1 MAAEDTSTASLPQV
15 ESVPGLRTY
24 WDFNPSPVS
33 LRHKWQRLTAHLWRR
48 VDRPSYK
55 LISKPYPAKRWNLYF
70 VYCPDG
76 TLSAAHRYT
85 LDSLR
90 STGHP
95 LLIVC
100 GTSSPEKI
108 PAELQSSCDAL
119 YWKDLPGYDFSA
131 FRVALE
137 AICEYSPGATVFMM
151 NDSVFGPFSDI
162 NPYVEHAPWE
172 LTGFSASSLGEN
184 HIQSFAFIV
193 KNLTGQVLKNFDE
206 VFLPDSAYNELGD
219 VILSQELKLARVGSY
234 NQSVGSYWYNPD
246 REGFD
251 PMLHIPFDMVNAGL
265 PFLKRSLLGKMSK
278 FQNPQEVR
286 EFLLNKGH
294 PAEPAK

>member
-1 MAAEDTSTASLPQV
+1 MAAEDTRSNSRPKV
-15 ESVPGLRTY
+15 EPVSGLQTY
-24 WDFNPSPVS
+24 WDFTSSPVS
-33 LRHKWQRLTAHLWRR
+33 LRHKWQRLTARLWRR

-55 LISKPYPAKRWNLYF
+55 LIAKPHPAKRWNLYF

-76 TLSAAHRYT
+76 LLNVAHRYT
-85 LDSLR
+85 IQSLR

-100 GTSSPEKI
+100 GTSGPEKI
-108 PAELQSSCDAL
+108 PAELRSACEAL

-131 FRVALE
+131 FRIALE
-137 AICEYSPGATVFMM
+137 AISEHSPGATVFVM

-162 NPYVEHAPWE
+162 NPYVDHAPWE
-172 LTGFSASSLGEN
+172 LTGFSASSLGET
-184 HIQSFAFIV
+184 HIQSFAFII
-193 KNLTGQVLKNFDE
+193 KNLTGHVLKNLDE

-219 VILSQELKLARVGSY
+219 VILSQELKMARVGSY
-234 NQSVGSYWYNPD
+234 SQTVGSYWYNPD

-286 EFLLNKGH
+286 EFLQKMGH
-294 PAEPAK
+294 FIEPAK

>member
-1 MAAEDTSTASLPQV
+1 MAPEDNNTSRPQV
-15 ESVPGLRTY
+15 DPVSGLKTY
-24 WDFNPSPVS
+24 WDFQSSPVS

-55 LISKPYPAKRWNLYF
+55 LIVKPHAARRWNLYF
-70 VYCPDG
+70 VYCPNG
-76 TLSAAHRYT
+76 SLSPAHRYT
-85 LDSLR
+85 IDSLR
-90 STGHP
+90 ATGHP

-100 GTSSPEKI
+100 GTSSPDKI
-108 PAELQSSCDAL
+108 PAEVQSSCDAL

-131 FRVALE
+131 FRIALE
-137 AICEYSPGATVFMM
+137 AICQYSPGATVFMM

-184 HIQSFAFIV
+184 HIQSFAFII
-193 KNLTGQVLKNFDE
+193 KNLTGQVLKNLDE

-219 VILSQELKLARVGSY
+219 VILSQELKLARVGSLS
-234 NQSVGSYWYNPD
+234 QSVGSYWYNPKQ
-246 REGFD
+246 EGFD

-278 FQNPQEVR
+278 FQDSQEVR
-286 EFLLNKGH
+286 NFLQSKGH
-294 PAEPAK
+294 PTEAEK